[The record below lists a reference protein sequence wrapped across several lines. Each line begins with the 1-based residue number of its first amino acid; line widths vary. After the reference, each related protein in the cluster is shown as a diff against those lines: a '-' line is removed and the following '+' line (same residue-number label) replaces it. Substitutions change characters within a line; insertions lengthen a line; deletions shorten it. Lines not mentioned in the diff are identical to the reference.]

1 MTAPA
6 DTGKAAAALDERLS
20 ALNAELSETRE
31 RAVAAQVKAATGGP
45 GVQEEADR
53 LDGEVLRLERAI
65 AATRDALAAVGE
77 AGEAIADE
85 IEQARAKQH
94 RKKVVAIVRKCRALA
109 EAEDA
114 ALDSVVAARMALL
127 EGLGELWEAA
137 DGPTRSGELSE
148 LPTIINNLPLIAV
161 ERLAHGNVMASRS
174 SLLDRSSPAPSVV
187 DHLDRALDL
196 IAPGPGRPKNLG
208 SEGTAA

>member
-85 IEQARAKQH
+85 IEHKYR
-94 RKKVVAIVRKCRALA
+94 
-109 EAEDA
+109 DY
-114 ALDSVVAARMALL
+114 
-127 EGLGELWEAA
+127 
-137 DGPTRSGELSE
+137 
-148 LPTIINNLPLIAV
+148 
-161 ERLAHGNVMASRS
+161 
-174 SLLDRSSPAPSVV
+174 
-187 DHLDRALDL
+187 
-196 IAPGPGRPKNLG
+196 GRC
-208 SEGTAA
+208 STC

>member
-1 MTAPA
+1 MTRSI
-6 DTGKAAAALDERLS
+6 DTDATAAALDERLT
-20 ALNAELSETRE
+20 ALNAELSQTRE
-31 RAVAAQVKAATGGP
+31 LAVAAQVKAATGGP

-53 LDGEVLRLERAI
+53 LDGEVQRLERSI

-85 IEQARAKQH
+85 IEQARVKQH
-94 RKKVVAIVRKCRALA
+94 RKRITAIVRKCRTLA

-114 ALDSVVAARMALL
+114 ALDSVVVARAALR
-127 EGLGELWEAA
+127 EGLAELWEVS

-148 LPTIINNLPLIAV
+148 LPSTINNLPLIAV

-174 SLLDRSSPAPSVV
+174 PMLDRSAPAPSVA
-187 DHLDRALDL
+187 DHLDRVLDL
-196 IAPGPGRPKNLG
+196 IAPGPGRPKKLG
-208 SEGTAA
+208 NEGTAA

>member
-1 MTAPA
+1 MTQTTKP
-6 DTGKAAAALDERLS
+6 
-20 ALNAELSETRE
+20 AELDAMIVEETAAIE
-31 RAVAAQVKAATGGP
+31 ACRARRGEALAAGRT
-45 GVQEEADR
+45 EEADDWSR
-53 LDGEVLRLERAI
+53 
-65 AATRDALAAVGE
+65 
-77 AGEAIADE
+77 E
-85 IEQARAKQH
+85 IEQRRARIEGLEDAARTAREAEADAATAEGARQEQKD
-94 RKKVVAIVRKCRALA
+94 RKRLAAIVRKCRGLA

-114 ALDSVVAARMALL
+114 ALDSVIAARKALR

-137 DGPTRSGELSE
+137 DGPARSGELSE

-174 SLLDRSSPAPSVV
+174 SLLDRSAPAPSVA
-187 DHLDRALDL
+187 DHLDRVLDL